1 MRNDNGAA
9 DGGFLC
15 RARASV
21 ACAAIDERA
30 PDALDLDRPLKLEDM
45 VLARWGG
52 CRLRAGFARRD
63 PAFGYGIVPS
73 AETDHVRFSSFQIPQ
88 LSGRLSLAP
97 VACVLGEIAV
107 RRLLANILLLVV
119 AVALG
124 GVDRDRRRA
133 AGALVALVFF
143 RNRLHC
149 LRQRP
154 CHQL

>member
-1 MRNDNGAA
+1 MRNDNSAA
-9 DGGFLC
+9 DGGFLRC
-15 RARASV
+15 CARASI

-30 PDALDLDRPLKLEDM
+30 PDALDFDRPLKLQDV

-52 CRLRAGFARRD
+52 WRLRAGFARHD
-63 PAFGYGIVPS
+63 PAFGYRIVPL
-73 AETDHVRFSSFQIPQ
+73 AETDHVRLSSFYPPVY
-88 LSGRLSLAP
+88 RLSLAL

-119 AVALG
+119 AVAFG

-149 LRQRP
+149 LRQRF
-154 CHQL
+154 CHPL